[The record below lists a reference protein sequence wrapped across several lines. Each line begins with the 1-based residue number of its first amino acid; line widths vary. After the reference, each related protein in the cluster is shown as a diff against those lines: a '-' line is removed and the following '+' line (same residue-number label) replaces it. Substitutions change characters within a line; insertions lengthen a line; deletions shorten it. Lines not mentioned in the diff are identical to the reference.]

1 MDVIA
6 EYILQVS
13 PTHPFLSPES
23 LNIRVVAG
31 RTLMQN
37 PWCRVLATVLICERY
52 DPPLSHSSYT
62 LIHKQGMPEM
72 EMLNLLFLRRP
83 GVDVDSNGDQF
94 PPPLFPMKLH
104 RFR

>member
-6 EYILQVS
+6 EYIFQVS
-13 PTHPFLSPES
+13 PTHPFLLPES

-31 RTLMQN
+31 RIPMQN
-37 PWCRVLATVLICERY
+37 PWCRVLATVLSCERY

-62 LIHKQGMPEM
+62 LIYKQGMPEM

-94 PPPLFPMKLH
+94 PPDEIT
-104 RFR
+104 